1 MLIGN
6 FLKNIKKKFKNH
18 QFAGLSFNSADCKKD
33 YIFFAIKGTKSDG
46 NKFTNHA
53 IEKGATT
60 IISEKKFEGI
70 KNKVLFLRSKNVRK
84 LLSELSYK
92 IKKNKP
98 KNLIAVTGTNG
109 KSSIAD
115 FYFQLLNLSNKKV
128 ASIGTLGI
136 KTKNNLKKVSN
147 TTLDSIRLSKILN
160 DLKKLKIDNII
171 LEASSHGLKQNRL
184 DGLKFNTAIFTNLSH
199 DHLDYHK
206 TFNDYLKSKLYL
218 FEKLLKPRGS
228 IITDSKIPEYK
239 NLKKIS
245 INNRFN
251 LQALSKSNNGIDI
264 YSHQFK
270 DDKQIIEIA
279 HNQKHYKLQTDLIG
293 KIQLKNLFMAML
305 AAKKSNLKFDK
316 IMKLASRVK
325 SVSGRFE
332 KIGTLKNKSKV
343 ILDYA
348 HTPDALNTC
357 LSNLKEQFEN
367 KRIFI
372 VFGCGGNRDK
382 DKRPMMGKI
391 ANQYCDRVY
400 LTDDNP
406 RDENPKKIRLAIKKT
421 IDKSKVFEISNR
433 SKAIHKAI
441 FDLNTGD
448 ILVIA
453 GKGHEQTQ
461 DYGKFVNKFSDR
473 LEILKNIKLKNKIL
487 STNIK
492 INILKEISNSPQIN
506 PNIKINNISINSK
519 TINKNDIFFAIKGN
533 NKDGN
538 LYVREAFQ
546 NGASLVIA
554 NNQKKSKKKIIID
567 DTLQL
572 LTEASSKLREN
583 LSSKII
589 SITGSCGKTSL
600 KELLAKTLSKIN
612 NVTYS
617 PKSFNNKFGVPLSL
631 FNLRK
636 NDEFGI
642 FEIGMDK
649 KGEIDYL
656 SKIIKPDVGV
666 ITNISYAH
674 IKNFKNIHQVALAK
688 SEIINNI
695 KKNGFLVL
703 NQDDKFYNL
712 HKKIA
717 KKKNINILT
726 FSLKNKSSNIFLKK
740 IIKEKFKYKILVNIN
755 KKQTYFYIRSIFEN
769 NLKNLL
775 ATIAIMSIFKD
786 IQKLNKNIFFDYE
799 ITKGR
804 GDITKVKLNK
814 KSIYIVDESY
824 NSNPL
829 SLKSAIKNF
838 DELKI
843 DNSKKKLILSDMLEL
858 GNFSKKLHLEVGKE
872 INKTSLKNINVVGK
886 HILHTYQNLDKQ
898 RRGVILND
906 KSKIIDL
913 IKNDLNNNDY
923 LMIKGSNST
932 GLNNLVNKLKTGK
945 FNAL

>member
-1 MLIGN
+1 MLIGG
-6 FLKNIKKKFKNH
+6 FLKNTKKEFRNRY
-18 QFAGLSFNSADCKKD
+18 FSGLSFNSADCKKD

-46 NKFTNHA
+46 SKFIDDA
-53 IEKGATT
+53 IKKGATI

-92 IKKNKP
+92 IIKNKP

-136 KTKNNLKKVSN
+136 RTKNNLKKVSN
-147 TTLDSIRLSKILN
+147 TTLDSIGLSEILN
-160 DLKKLKIDNII
+160 DLKKQRINNVI

-218 FEKLLKPRGS
+218 FESLLKSRGN

-239 NLKKIS
+239 DLKKIS
-245 INNRFN
+245 INNKFN
-251 LQALSKSNNGIDI
+251 LQVLSKSNNGIDI
-264 YSHQFK
+264 YSHKFK
-270 DDKQIIEIA
+270 DDKQIIEIT

-293 KIQLKNLFMAML
+293 RIQLKNLFMAML
-305 AAKKSNLKFDK
+305 AAKKSNLKFNK
-316 IMKLASRVK
+316 IVKLASRVK

-372 VFGCGGNRDK
+372 VFGCGGDRDK
-382 DKRPMMGKI
+382 VKRPMMGKI
-391 ANQYCDRVY
+391 ANLYCDRVY

-406 RDENPKKIRLAIKKT
+406 RDENPQKIRLAIKKT
-421 IDKSKVFEISNR
+421 INKSKIFEISNR

-441 FDLNTGD
+441 FDLNTGG

-487 STNIK
+487 STNLK
-492 INILKEISNSPQIN
+492 INILKEIGNSPQIN
-506 PNIKINNISINSK
+506 PKIKINNASINSK

-533 NKDGN
+533 KRDGN
-538 LYVREAFQ
+538 LYVNEAFQ

-554 NNQKKSKKKIIID
+554 NNQKKSKKKIIVD
-567 DTLQL
+567 NTLKL
-572 LTEASSKLREN
+572 LTDASSQIREN

-600 KELLAKTLSKIN
+600 KELLGKTLSKIS

-631 FNLRK
+631 FNLK
-636 NDEFGI
+636 ENDEFGI
-642 FEIGMDK
+642 FEIGMDR
-649 KGEIDYL
+649 KGEINYL
-656 SKIIKPDVGV
+656 SKVIKPDVGV

-688 SEIINNI
+688 SEIISNI
-695 KKNGFLVL
+695 KTNG
-703 NQDDKFYNL
+703 
-712 HKKIA
+712 
-717 KKKNINILT
+717 
-726 FSLKNKSSNIFLKK
+726 
-740 IIKEKFKYKILVNIN
+740 
-755 KKQTYFYIRSIFEN
+755 
-769 NLKNLL
+769 
-775 ATIAIMSIFKD
+775 
-786 IQKLNKNIFFDYE
+786 
-799 ITKGR
+799 
-804 GDITKVKLNK
+804 
-814 KSIYIVDESY
+814 
-824 NSNPL
+824 
-829 SLKSAIKNF
+829 
-838 DELKI
+838 
-843 DNSKKKLILSDMLEL
+843 
-858 GNFSKKLHLEVGKE
+858 
-872 INKTSLKNINVVGK
+872 
-886 HILHTYQNLDKQ
+886 
-898 RRGVILND
+898 
-906 KSKIIDL
+906 
-913 IKNDLNNNDY
+913 Y
-923 LMIKGSNST
+923 L
-932 GLNNLVNKLKTGK
+932 
-945 FNAL
+945 

>member
-6 FLKNIKKKFKNH
+6 FLKNIKKEFRNH
-18 QFAGLSFNSADCKKD
+18 QFTGLSFDSADCKKD
-33 YIFFAIKGTKSDG
+33 YIFFAIKGTKSNG
-46 NKFTNHA
+46 SKFIDDA
-53 IEKGATT
+53 IKKGARI

-70 KNKVLFLRSKNVRK
+70 KDKVLFLRSKNVRK

-147 TTLDSIRLSKILN
+147 TTLDPIRLSKILN
-160 DLKKLKIDNII
+160 DLKKQKIDNVI

-184 DGLKFNTAIFTNLSH
+184 DGLKFNSAIFTNLSH

-206 TFNDYLKSKLYL
+206 TFNNYLKSKLYL

-245 INNRFN
+245 LNNRFN
-251 LQALSKSNNGIDI
+251 IQVLSKGSNGIDI
-264 YSHQFK
+264 YLHQFK
-270 DDKQIIEIA
+270 DDKQIIEII

-316 IMKLASRVK
+316 IVKLASRVK

-406 RDENPKKIRLAIKKT
+406 RNENPQKIRLAIKKT
-421 IDKSKVFEISNR
+421 IDKSKIFEIASR

-487 STNIK
+487 STNLK

-506 PNIKINNISINSK
+506 SNIKINNASINSK

-533 NKDGN
+533 NKNGN
-538 LYVREAFQ
+538 LYVNEAFQ

-554 NNQKKSKKKIIID
+554 NNQKKSKKKIIVEN
-567 DTLQL
+567 TLQL
-572 LTEASSKLREN
+572 LTEASSILREN

-600 KELLAKTLSKIN
+600 KELLGKTLNKIS

-617 PKSFNNKFGVPLSL
+617 AKSFNNKFGVPLSL

-636 NDEFGI
+636 NDEFGV
-642 FEIGMDK
+642 FEIGMDR
-649 KGEIDYL
+649 KGE
-656 SKIIKPDVGV
+656 
-666 ITNISYAH
+666 
-674 IKNFKNIHQVALAK
+674 
-688 SEIINNI
+688 
-695 KKNGFLVL
+695 
-703 NQDDKFYNL
+703 
-712 HKKIA
+712 
-717 KKKNINILT
+717 
-726 FSLKNKSSNIFLKK
+726 
-740 IIKEKFKYKILVNIN
+740 
-755 KKQTYFYIRSIFEN
+755 
-769 NLKNLL
+769 
-775 ATIAIMSIFKD
+775 
-786 IQKLNKNIFFDYE
+786 
-799 ITKGR
+799 
-804 GDITKVKLNK
+804 
-814 KSIYIVDESY
+814 
-824 NSNPL
+824 
-829 SLKSAIKNF
+829 
-838 DELKI
+838 
-843 DNSKKKLILSDMLEL
+843 
-858 GNFSKKLHLEVGKE
+858 
-872 INKTSLKNINVVGK
+872 
-886 HILHTYQNLDKQ
+886 
-898 RRGVILND
+898 
-906 KSKIIDL
+906 
-913 IKNDLNNNDY
+913 
-923 LMIKGSNST
+923 
-932 GLNNLVNKLKTGK
+932 
-945 FNAL
+945 